1 MYEHFETDS
10 DEEVEDTQSL
20 IDYNSASGGDNLAMT
35 NLYLQQI
42 WTWQYLGTYKT
53 LMGLLLAG
61 REGETSSLAFLT
73 RKPLSHLPELSPS
86 VVTLFL
92 FPSFEHFSQ
101 PETLFLRME
110 DNRIYFNAGFK
121 SFDIARWEMASLNG

>member
-1 MYEHFETDS
+1 MKHPDPRESPNTSNIIAADLLDFPDRELDSTTTDTTNQKEKGEVNKYEHFETDS

-42 WTWQYLGTYKT
+42 WTWLYLGIYKT

-61 REGETSSLAFLT
+61 RVSLKT
-73 RKPLSHLPELSPS
+73 KR
-86 VVTLFL
+86 T
-92 FPSFEHFSQ
+92 
-101 PETLFLRME
+101 
-110 DNRIYFNAGFK
+110 
-121 SFDIARWEMASLNG
+121 